1 MGWVE
6 LRLETTAEAVDWVR
20 SLLAKINYTDSLN
33 VVASTQSEWAFSIQ
47 FYVPYDRDA
56 NTKVNQ
62 IEAQL
67 SSLHR
72 TGLTAEIET
81 TIVEQKLEPVNVLPD
96 RIGNH
101 FVILPPNVDYQSQTD
116 EIILQIPSS
125 FAFGSGFHPATLLS
139 LRLLER
145 HIKPKLQAL
154 DLGCGSGILSVAMAK
169 LGAQVLA
176 IDNDAIAVTATQ
188 AAINQNQVSDRITVQ
203 QASLGKGSELGHW
216 LGGDLQAVKTIQPE
230 QNFDVI
236 VSNLFARILIT
247 LSDDLRNAL
256 RASGKLILAGFTS
269 EYEPELTNTL
279 SAIGFELID
288 RAQFG
293 DWIALAYQLQRS
305 DQ

>member
-1 MGWVE
+1 MAWVE
-6 LRLETTAEAVDWVR
+6 LSLETTAEAVDWVR
-20 SLLAKINYTDSLN
+20 SLLAKINYTDGLN
-33 VVASTQSEWAFSIQ
+33 VVALTQSEWAFSIQ

-72 TGLTAEIET
+72 TGLTTELET
-81 TIVEQKLEPVNVLPD
+81 TIVEQKLEPIDVLPY
-96 RIGNH
+96 RIGNR
-101 FVILPPNVDYQSQTD
+101 FVILSPNVNYQSQPD
-116 EIILQIPSS
+116 EIILQIQNS
-125 FAFGSGFHPATLLS
+125 FAFGSGFHPATILS

-145 HIKPKLQAL
+145 HVKPDSQVL

-188 AAINQNQVSDRITVQ
+188 TAIDQNHISVASSTLVKGGRVTVQ

-216 LGGDLQAVKTIQPE
+216 LGGDLQSVSTIQPE

-236 VSNLFARILIT
+236 VSNLFARILIS

-256 RASGKLILAGFTS
+256 R
-269 EYEPELTNTL
+269 
-279 SAIGFELID
+279 
-288 RAQFG
+288 
-293 DWIALAYQLQRS
+293 
-305 DQ
+305 